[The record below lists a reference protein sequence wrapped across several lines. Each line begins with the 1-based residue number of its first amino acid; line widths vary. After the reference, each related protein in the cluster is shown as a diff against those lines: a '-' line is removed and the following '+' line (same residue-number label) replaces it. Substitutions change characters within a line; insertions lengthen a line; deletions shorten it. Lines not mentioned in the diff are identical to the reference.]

1 MIRKVYMDAYELQGN
16 TIPGAREA
24 MFRYLNEGVVWWN
37 FIGHANTTGWTHENQ
52 LSYSDLNNMYLR
64 HWPFIYAATCDFM
77 RLDGNDITGGEILYK
92 ERYGGAI
99 GIISAVRPV
108 YITNKAGF
116 RQQWAVPWPDAMTKD
131 AFCLRAKSIVWQRTT
146 SVTPT

>member
-1 MIRKVYMDAYELQGN
+1 MPTNFRAISYPV
-16 TIPGAREA
+16 REA

-108 YITNKAGF
+108 YISNNGWLSA
-116 RQQWAVPWPDAMTKD
+116 AMG
-131 AFCLRAKSIVWQRTT
+131 RALAKRDSKGRFLPPGEIYRHGEKRH
-146 SVTPT
+146 PRCE